1 MDLQLWQWMLCAVGT
16 AGAAL
21 LFMAIGT
28 NGRQRMARAA
38 TRLGVILALATV
50 FCVAEG
56 VAKFLQ
62 TGGGPLIH

>member
-1 MDLQLWQWMLCAVGT
+1 MDLPLWQWMLCAVGT
-16 AGAAL
+16 AGAAF

-28 NGRQRMARAA
+28 GRQRMAHAA

-62 TGGGPLIH
+62 SGAGPLIH